1 MSGPKPAPTATA
13 TATPT
18 ATAARTTTPTPIDR
32 RGGAPKPKL
41 TPAAR
46 GDLLFGAGLIGVT
59 ALVVAL
65 VVLLRAVAIPVL
77 LGSAAAYTLDPLV
90 TRLERRGL
98 SRTVASVAI
107 GLFLVA
113 LVVTFLAFV
122 LPALGTELAR
132 VPGELRALSQQG
144 LPKFLGSVSLPARFA
159 SLLALLSS
167 RTADVAD
174 KLLPALAGVWEVA
187 LASTG
192 TAVAVLTGALVAPL
206 VAFYLLRD
214 YHRLLRAVGEPIPER
229 YRTVVLEH
237 VREVDS
243 VMAGFIRGQL
253 LVSALLSLLYFI
265 VLEASGVHLSL
276 LVGVVTGFGNII
288 PYVGLISG
296 LSLSVMLALLHWE
309 GPEILLKIALC
320 YAGLSLFD
328 SAFVTP
334 RLVGNRVGL
343 PAAGVVVAILSFGT
357 LFGFVGVLVA
367 VPATALLKVGLR
379 ALLRAYRAS
388 PWYA

>member
-1 MSGPKPAPTATA
+1 VEA
-13 TATPT
+13 
-18 ATAARTTTPTPIDR
+18 AARPVRSEAAPTPTPIER
-32 RGGAPKPKL
+32 RVNAPQPKL

-59 ALVVAL
+59 AIVVAL

-77 LGSAAAYTLDPLV
+77 LGCAAAYTLDPLV

-98 SRTVASVAI
+98 SRTLASVAI
-107 GLFLVA
+107 GTFLVA

-132 VPGELRALSQQG
+132 VPSELRALSQQG
-144 LPKFLGSVSLPARFA
+144 LTRFLGNVSLPARFS
-159 SLLALLSS
+159 SLLALFSS
-167 RTADVAD
+167 RTADFAE

-192 TAVAVLTGALVAPL
+192 TAVSVLTGALIAPL

-214 YHRLLRAVGEPIPER
+214 YHHTLQAAGNLVPER
-229 YRTVVLEH
+229 YRAVVLAH

-253 LVSALLSLLYFI
+253 LVSTLLSFLYFI

-296 LSLSVMLALLHWE
+296 VSLSVMLALLHWE
-309 GPEILLKIALC
+309 GPAILLKIALC
-320 YAGLSLFD
+320 YASLSLLD
-328 SAFVTP
+328 SAFITP

-343 PAAGVVVAILSFGT
+343 PAAGVVVAIVSFGA

-379 ALLRAYRAS
+379 ALLKAYQAS